1 MPSNIEC
8 LTAEQWASILANGK
22 SRREAANYLKERFGV
37 GSPSLLAKQ
46 PAGLKFYKRGKDV
59 IYTTPDL
66 DNFGLSQIRLVHPTS
81 QASDSRKQVE
91 PVAK

>member
-37 GSPSLLAKQ
+37 GSPSLSLNSPRDSSFISAAKMSFTPRPTLIILA
-46 PAGLKFYKRGKDV
+46 
-59 IYTTPDL
+59 
-66 DNFGLSQIRLVHPTS
+66 
-81 QASDSRKQVE
+81 
-91 PVAK
+91 